1 MTRDLLLDP
10 GDLYGYA
17 FGDAFTDASPFSGVF
32 QLPKVVGSKKFVALE
47 AWIIGLIKANE
58 ITDVGIE
65 QPFLGKNQSF
75 AAITAQAAYVVVAG
89 MAAAKCNCNCYTIDI
104 ATWRSA
110 LGLPT
115 QGPKTVLAHPD
126 YAHFA
131 AKKGGLQIAKRQWVK
146 DRAFDYAVKHGAN
159 PKDDNEGDAI
169 CMWHWTAM
177 RRRRAK
183 DEASSRKDLFDD
195 LTV

>member
-1 MTRDLLLDP
+1 MARDLLLDP
-10 GDLYGYA
+10 GDIFGYA
-17 FGDAFTDASPFSGVF
+17 YGDAFIDVSPFSGVF

-47 AWIIGLIKANE
+47 NRIMDLIEANG

-65 QPFLGKNQSF
+65 QPFLGPNQSF

-89 MAAAKCNCNCYTIDI
+89 MAAAKKGCNCYTIDI

-131 AKKGGLQIAKRQWVK
+131 TKKGGLSIAKRKWVK
-146 DRAFDYAVKHGAN
+146 DRAFEYAVKSGSN

-169 CMWHWTAM
+169 CMWQWKASK
-177 RRRRAK
+177 RRQARE
-183 DEASSRKDLFDD
+183 DASTRKDLFDEIQ
-195 LTV
+195 V